1 MHVEEVGILHALL
14 VFVAV
19 ALAAAGRPGGR
30 AIDCLESLVLSR
42 PGHTARTAQVA
53 FCPVP
58 AGAGRPVDRKT
69 SQKLSLICWFP
80 YRWCVAHQPPRA
92 RTLCS
97 DGDGAGVEWWGQ
109 SNAEG
114 RDCRTG
120 GARATLTCC
129 WLGPACQPVPA
140 GLAPSLLLDSSHL
153 SWLQKATE
161 PAA

>member
-92 RTLCS
+92 PGRSVPTVTVPEWS
-97 DGDGAGVEWWGQ
+97 GGVSQMRRAVTAGPGVHE
-109 SNAEG
+109 
-114 RDCRTG
+114 RR
-120 GARATLTCC
+120 
-129 WLGPACQPVPA
+129 
-140 GLAPSLLLDSSHL
+140 
-153 SWLQKATE
+153 
-161 PAA
+161 

>member
-58 AGAGRPVDRKT
+58 AGAGAGR
-69 SQKLSLICWFP
+69 SIAKLVKNSLSFAGFRIVGAL
-80 YRWCVAHQPPRA
+80 RTNHRA
-92 RTLCS
+92 RPDALF
-97 DGDGAGVEWWGQ
+97 
-109 SNAEG
+109 
-114 RDCRTG
+114 RR
-120 GARATLTCC
+120 
-129 WLGPACQPVPA
+129 
-140 GLAPSLLLDSSHL
+140 
-153 SWLQKATE
+153 
-161 PAA
+161 